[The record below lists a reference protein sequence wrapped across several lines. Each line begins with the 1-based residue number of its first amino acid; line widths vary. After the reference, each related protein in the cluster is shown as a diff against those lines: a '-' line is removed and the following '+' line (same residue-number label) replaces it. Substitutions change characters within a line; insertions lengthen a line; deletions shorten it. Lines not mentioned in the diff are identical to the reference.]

1 VILRHYLHTDPAVA
15 ISYLF
20 GCGGQAA
27 GAVVDPVAEPAL
39 YLREAEA
46 LGLVIR
52 YVVDTHLHAD
62 HVSTGRALAEAAG
75 AEYVLHESA
84 QTAFPFHAVRDGDPL
99 VLGNVT
105 ATVWHV
111 PGHTPEHLALVVA
124 DRRRADEPW
133 LVFSGH
139 TLMVGDL
146 GRTELA
152 ASAVEGAHALAA
164 SAARLR
170 ALPDHVLVL
179 PGAFSGS
186 VCGRGLSGNPFSSVG
201 YERRFNA
208 AFAETDDEAF
218 VAMMVRDIPPR
229 PPRAAEIRA
238 INTGAGGEQAAER
251 RASIVA
257 ATA

>member
-1 VILRHYLHTDPAVA
+1 MIVRHYLHTDPAVA

-20 GCGGQAA
+20 GCGGKAA
-27 GAVVDPVAEPAL
+27 AAVVDPVAEPAF

-46 LGLVIR
+46 LGVVIR
-52 YVVDTHLHAD
+52 YVVDTHVHAD
-62 HVSTGRALAEAAG
+62 HVSTGRALAAAAG

-84 QTAFPFHAVRDGDPL
+84 AAEYPFRAVRDGDQL
-99 VLGNVT
+99 ALGNVT

-124 DRRRADEPW
+124 DRTRAEEPW
-133 LVFSGH
+133 LVFTGH

-152 ASAVEGAHALAA
+152 TSAEAGARALAA
-164 SAARLR
+164 SAERLR
-170 ALPDHVLVL
+170 TLPDHVLVM

-186 VCGRGLSGNPFSSVG
+186 VCGRGLSGNPFSTVG
-201 YERRFNA
+201 FERRFNR
-208 AFAETDDEAF
+208 AFSLTDVEAL
-218 VAMMVRDIPPR
+218 VALMLGDIPPR

-238 INTGAGGEQAAER
+238 VNMGTADSLEGAAA
-251 RASIVA
+251 
-257 ATA
+257 